1 MFSATWPKEVRQL
14 AQKFLSSNRI
24 HVTIGNEILAAN
36 PSICQIIEVC
46 NESQKENRFVRFRRG
61 RFLSISFFSNRFL
74 QLIGQIMA
82 LRDGKTLVFCQTKRR
97 VDEIYRLT
105 KQMGFPVVSFLISR
119 DHHLVYF
126 FSFAFMV
133 INNNLNVILLWV
145 NFAVDE
151 K

>member
-14 AQKFLSSNRI
+14 AHKFLSPNRI

-46 NESQKENRFVRFRRG
+46 TEAEKENRLVKFPRMGMKF
-61 RFLSISFFSNRFL
+61 SISSLACRFL
-74 QLIGQIMA
+74 QLIGQIMS

-105 KQMGFPVVSFLISR
+105 KQMGFPVVSFIPSLYGK
-119 DHHLVYF
+119 D
-126 FSFAFMV
+126 FS
-133 INNNLNVILLWV
+133 NL
-145 NFAVDE
+145 
-151 K
+151 